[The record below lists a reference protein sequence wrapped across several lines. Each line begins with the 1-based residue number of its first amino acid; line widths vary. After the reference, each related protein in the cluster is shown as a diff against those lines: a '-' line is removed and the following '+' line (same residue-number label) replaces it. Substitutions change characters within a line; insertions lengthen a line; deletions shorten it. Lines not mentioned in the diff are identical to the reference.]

1 MKAIGDRLKQIRV
14 EARLTKKDIAEILG
28 VPLPVY
34 IGIEENKVDLT
45 LNHLKRL
52 KKEFNISIDWLITG
66 IESYDIEN
74 FGEFKGSIKLM
85 LHDMENDAGFMHG
98 IFSCYY
104 ESKELR
110 NKIKGNNTPI
120 FPFFT

>member
-1 MKAIGDRLKQIRV
+1 MKTIGDRLKQIRE
-14 EARLTKKDIAEILG
+14 EAGFTKKHIAEMLG
-28 VPLPVY
+28 VQLSVY

-74 FGEFKGSIKLM
+74 FGRFKGSIKLM
-85 LHDMENDAGFMHG
+85 LHDMGNDEGLMHG
-98 IFSCYY
+98 ILSYY
-104 ESKELR
+104 FERIAQRKKNQR
-110 NKIKGNNTPI
+110 
-120 FPFFT
+120 